1 MKSLLGIYL
10 LFFTLIGSAFARNDE
25 RSVLEIRL
33 NDHSPLIVTVDGR
46 NYDKHGR
53 TVTVGN
59 LPKGWHDLKVYQY
72 LEYKDGGG
80 RAKVIYKGRIRI
92 NAGTVTKCIVD
103 VQSRRMRINTMD
115 IEDAYVEYDRPEH
128 NDHYE
133 NDNQLRN
140 DDLKD
145 LQARVED
152 RITDTER
159 LKLMKSVLADRTYF
173 SVQVR
178 TMLDWLAFEGSRLD
192 FAKWSYER
200 IIDKQDYWKLEDV
213 FTFSSSKDEFNKHI
227 NH

>member
-1 MKSLLGIYL
+1 MKKLLGIYL
-10 LFFTLIGSAFARNDE
+10 LFFTLISSAFARNDE

-59 LPKGWHDLKVYQY
+59 LPRGWHDLKVYQY

-80 RAKVIYKGRIRI
+80 RAKFIYKGRIRI

-115 IEDAYVEYDRPEH
+115 IEDAYVEYDRPED

-159 LKLMKSVLADRTYF
+159 LKLMKSVLSDRAYF